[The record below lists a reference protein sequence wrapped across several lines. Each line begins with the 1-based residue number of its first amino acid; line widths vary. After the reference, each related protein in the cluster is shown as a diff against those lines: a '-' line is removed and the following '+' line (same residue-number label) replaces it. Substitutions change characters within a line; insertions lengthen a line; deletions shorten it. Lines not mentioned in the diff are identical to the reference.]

1 MPQRLSRTIFMLT
14 GGVLIWAAGFL
25 AAYVF
30 AAVACAGGFA
40 DASVLGLP
48 IVPAAVGLTA
58 LTAFAGIA
66 ALAAKARAS
75 DIAPTLRH
83 VALVVCLLG
92 AAGVLWNALPAVIVT
107 ARC

>member
-1 MPQRLSRTIFMLT
+1 MLT

-30 AAVACAGGFA
+30 AAVACSGGFA

-48 IVPAAVGLTA
+48 IVPTAVGLTA